1 MKLDIN
7 HSAITVSDMDRSV
20 QFYRDVLGM
29 ELLMLDQEEAG
40 PVGKAVGEPAALIKF
55 ANLRLEGGEIE
66 LIQFV
71 RPRGEQLGGNANDV
85 GKMHLCFRV
94 DDIQA
99 AYDELRAKGVRFWTP
114 VNVIKEGPAKD
125 WKFVYF
131 SDPDGVQLELLEI
144 P

>member
-1 MKLDIN
+1 MKLAIN

-20 QFYRDVLGM
+20 AFYRDTLGM
-29 ELLMLDQEEAG
+29 DLLMLDQEQAG
-40 PVGKAVGEPAALIKF
+40 PVGRAVGEPDAVIRF
-55 ANLRLEGGEIE
+55 ANLSLEGGEIE
-66 LIQFV
+66 LIEFV
-71 RPRGEQLGGNANDV
+71 EPQGRALGGEPNDV
-85 GKMHLCFRV
+85 GKMHVCFQV

-99 AYDELRAKGVRFWTP
+99 AYEALSAKGVELWTP
-114 VNVIKEGPAKD
+114 VNVITEGPAKD